1 MGKVII
7 GIHGR
12 SNKPR
17 PEALKAGWNQAILE
31 VLSQNVGLP
40 AVNFQFDLAYYSD
53 VHYDNP
59 LPESDYPYD
68 AAGPG
73 TLKRYRATLLD
84 RIRSRAGDWLDD
96 PFDWLEERSGLFS
109 RVARSISRRFLRDLG
124 DYYGDESDRR
134 ETQRRL
140 LDVIERYQ
148 RDEIMIVAGG
158 HQDERRAGGRTRRSQ
173 GAVAARRRQ
182 HGADRPAVSGA
193 HRSAW
198 RSKVNS
204 RPCTLSGTIAAS
216 SHRYRTD
223 CPVSVNPTHHP

>member
-31 VLSQNVGLP
+31 GLSQNVGLP

-134 ETQRRL
+134 ETQRQFYMGGNWQITDPQGDHDLVPAAVENPWVGARL
-140 LDVIERYQ
+140 SDAGRCRSVLHADV
-148 RDEIMIVAGG
+148 
-158 HQDERRAGGRTRRSQ
+158 
-173 GAVAARRRQ
+173 
-182 HGADRPAVSGA
+182 
-193 HRSAW
+193 
-198 RSKVNS
+198 
-204 RPCTLSGTIAAS
+204 
-216 SHRYRTD
+216 RYRES
-223 CPVSVNPTHHP
+223 PG